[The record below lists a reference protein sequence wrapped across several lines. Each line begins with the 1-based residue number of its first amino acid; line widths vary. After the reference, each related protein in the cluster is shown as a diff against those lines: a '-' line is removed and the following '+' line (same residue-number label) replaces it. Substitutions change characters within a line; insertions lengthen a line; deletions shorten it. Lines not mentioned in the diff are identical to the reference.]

1 MELDEIRMLN
11 QNVEHIAGVSK
22 VVSKLGKN
30 TAQKRAINLLVTNM
44 LVLGS
49 VRVHKFKGKLPS
61 IYNIAKVSAAMLD
74 KVIDILYEEN
84 LIDGEDIIDQR
95 FYRGGCIITPTN
107 DLLIR
112 FESGI
117 VDECTKCFEK
127 TRREIP
133 EKYYI
138 VEKEEEENNKILN
151 KMLTAELPNPHAG
164 LSLIKK
170 APKSDV
176 DKLKSKLKNAK
187 DIYYVYQC
195 EVEGVVRYIGK
206 GKGDRSYHCISG
218 KSSCAELNRDF
229 HEGKDMVVTKLFKN
243 ISEFNA
249 IEIESQLIAKYKET
263 LYNKTLGKE
272 RKLPNS
278 IVKSKTVKIIGEGM
292 DDKVVT
298 TLMTKNEW
306 MNENIVLE
314 LYGTLSML
322 GLDIFLVEGIYGKC
336 LVIDNER
343 HNPMARSEYR
353 VGCFVDGI
361 EWD

>member
-1 MELDEIRMLN
+1 MELDEIGMLN

-49 VRVHKFKGKLPS
+49 VRVHKYKGKLPP
-61 IYNIAKVSAAMLD
+61 IYNKSNVSAAMLD
-74 KVIDILYEEN
+74 KVVDILYEEN
-84 LIDGEDIIDQR
+84 LLNGEDIIDPR
-95 FYRGGCIITPTN
+95 FYRGGCIITPTD
-107 DLLIR
+107 DLLVR

-117 VDECTKCFEK
+117 VDECAKCFEK
-127 TRREIP
+127 TRKEIP
-133 EKYYI
+133 EKFYI
-138 VEKEEEENNKILN
+138 VEKEDEEKNKILN

-164 LSLIKK
+164 LSLLKNV
-170 APKSDV
+170 PKDQV
-176 DKLKSKLKNAK
+176 DGLRLRLKSAG

-195 EVEGVVRYIGK
+195 EVEGVIRYIGK

-218 KSSCAELNRDF
+218 KSSCAQLNKDF
-229 HEGKDMVVTKLFKN
+229 HEGKNMVVTKLIKN
-243 ISEFNA
+243 ICEFDA
-249 IEIESQLIAKYKET
+249 IEIESKLIIKHRDT

-278 IVKSKTVKIIGEGM
+278 IVKSKTVKIVGEGM

-306 MNENIVLE
+306 MDENIVLE

-343 HNPMARSEYR
+343 YNPMARSEYR
-353 VGCFVDGI
+353 IGCFVDGI